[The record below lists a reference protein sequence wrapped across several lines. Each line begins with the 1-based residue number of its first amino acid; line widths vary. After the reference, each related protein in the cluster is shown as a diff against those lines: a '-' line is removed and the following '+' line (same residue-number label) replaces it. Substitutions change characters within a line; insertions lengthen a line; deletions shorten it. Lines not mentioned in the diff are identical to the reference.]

1 MQRLYECAML
11 DKVDLIVLEAID
23 EALSVLG
30 EKGKNAVYY
39 FFEREYLLEKED
51 IPKNLTKFDDC
62 LRLVFGVGAN
72 VLEKHII
79 STLMKKAS
87 VELELNSDLD
97 FVESMEIVRGI
108 IRKRISMT

>member
-1 MQRLYECAML
+1 
-11 DKVDLIVLEAID
+11 
-23 EALSVLG
+23 
-30 EKGKNAVYY
+30 
-39 FFEREYLLEKED
+39 
-51 IPKNLTKFDDC
+51 
-62 LRLVFGVGAN
+62 VGAN

>member
-1 MQRLYECAML
+1 ML
-11 DKVDLIVLEAID
+11 DNVDRIVLDVID
-23 EALSVLG
+23 EALSILG
-30 EKGKNAVYY
+30 NKGKESVYY
-39 FFEREYLLEKED
+39 FMEREYLLEKED
-51 IPKNLTKFDDC
+51 IPSNLRKFHDC

-87 VELELNSDLD
+87 VELELDADLD